1 MNKAHVGII
10 INYRRGPKSQRN
22 QECLLKVLDIEPMES
37 SKLIGWKVGWP
48 YDEPRVFGMISKTH
62 GRTGTLRVKFK
73 KGVPGQAL
81 STKVRIVSKWSDETP
96 NVCVGVKFYL
106 FIVSA
111 RAWCV
116 GAVLWRIFVF
126 R

>member
-22 QECLLKVLDIEPMES
+22 RECLLKVLDIEPMES

-81 STKVRIVSKWSDETP
+81 STKVRIVSKWSD
-96 NVCVGVKFYL
+96 
-106 FIVSA
+106 
-111 RAWCV
+111 
-116 GAVLWRIFVF
+116 
-126 R
+126 